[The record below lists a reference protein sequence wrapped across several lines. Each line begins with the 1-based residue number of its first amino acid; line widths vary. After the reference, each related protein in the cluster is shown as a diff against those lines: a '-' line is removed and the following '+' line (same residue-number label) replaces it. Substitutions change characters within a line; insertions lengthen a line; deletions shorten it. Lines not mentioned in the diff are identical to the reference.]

1 MENLVQTFQSVH
13 IAAPATKERI
23 GVLGGTFNPPHN
35 GHIAIADIA
44 KREFDLGKVL
54 FLPLGTPPHKE
65 LEGVL
70 SREQRL
76 AMAKLIVAERPWL
89 ELSTI
94 ELEREGYTYTIDTL
108 RYLNANM
115 RADIWYIIGADTL
128 FELETWREHEKV
140 FELCTFAC
148 IGRPGDDVES
158 VRLQARY
165 LEEKY
170 GKKIYISEASGPDIS
185 STDLRELIAHGAS
198 VRGLVP
204 NSIADFLESN
214 HVFE

>member
-1 MENLVQTFQSVH
+1 MENLVQTIQSIH
-13 IAAPATKERI
+13 IAAPQTKERI

-35 GHIAIADIA
+35 GHIVIADIA
-44 KREFDLGKVL
+44 KREFDMGKVL

-65 LEGVL
+65 ADAVL
-70 SREQRL
+70 SREQRF
-76 AMAKLIVAERPWL
+76 AMAELIVRERPWL

-115 RADIWYIIGADTL
+115 KADIWYIIGADTL

-140 FELCTFAC
+140 FEMCTFAC
-148 IGRPGDDVES
+148 VGRPGDDREKV
-158 VRLQARY
+158 LMQAVY

-170 GKKIYISEASGPDIS
+170 GKKIYVSEGSGPDIS

-204 NSIADFLESN
+204 DSIAEFLEN
-214 HVFE
+214 NNVFK